1 MRDLLKVRVWFLG
14 EQQNSS
20 SFFLSD
26 DRSGPSYSSS
36 LDYSVRMAGSSSSIF
51 SFFFLILRFLSSSL
65 SFSCFSGSLSSV
77 SMRMLTTAGLTMSVL
92 YFLGSGCYWVILER
106 LALS

>member
-51 SFFFLILRFLSSSL
+51 SFFFLILLFLSSL

>member
-1 MRDLLKVRVWFLG
+1 
-14 EQQNSS
+14 
-20 SFFLSD
+20 
-26 DRSGPSYSSS
+26 
-36 LDYSVRMAGSSSSIF
+36 
-51 SFFFLILRFLSSSL
+51 LILRFLSSSL